1 MKGDKTLQVSNN
13 TQIEDLKLAYLD
25 AEEVDGTR
33 DDLSGLRFFCMG
45 KELKNEL
52 YLYSY
57 DIASDMVVQAM
68 IKKQQWKLSS
78 VGDGKA
84 EVQERRFWTI
94 HNKQRT

>member
-68 IKKQQWKLSS
+68 IKKQQ
-78 VGDGKA
+78 
-84 EVQERRFWTI
+84 
-94 HNKQRT
+94 

>member
-1 MKGDKTLQVSNN
+1 MSN
-13 TQIEDLKLAYLD
+13 TTKIEDLKLSYLD
-25 AEEVDGTR
+25 ELEIPR
-33 DDLSGLRFFCMG
+33 DELSLIRFFCMG

-68 IKKQQWKLSS
+68 FSKKQWKLSS
-78 VGDGKA
+78 VDNGEA
-84 EVQERRFWTI
+84 EVAEKRFWTI